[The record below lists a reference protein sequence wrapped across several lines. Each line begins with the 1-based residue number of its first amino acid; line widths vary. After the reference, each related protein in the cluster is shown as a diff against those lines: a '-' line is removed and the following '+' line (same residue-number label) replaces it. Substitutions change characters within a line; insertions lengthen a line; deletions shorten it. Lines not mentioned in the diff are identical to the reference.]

1 MNDIEVKK
9 VIRRAIE
16 EDLRTGDITTE
27 NIIKRDKEGIGVI
40 TVKEKSVIA
49 GLEVAELVFKEIDS
63 EVKFEHIK
71 DDGDLVKEREKIAS
85 VCGEIRSILKGERL
99 ALNFLQRM
107 SGIATK
113 TRKYVDK
120 VKDYEVRV
128 TDTRKTTPTL
138 RDFEKKAVRL
148 GGGYN
153 HRMGLYD
160 AVLIKDNHIKSVDTI
175 GEAIERVR
183 RKIPHTTKIEV
194 EVESIEGVKEA
205 LENEADIIMLDNM
218 SLEKMKRAVKLI
230 GDSAISEASGG
241 ITLENIEEVAKT
253 GVDVI
258 SVGALTHQIESTD
271 IGLDVK

>member
-16 EDLRTGDITTE
+16 EDIGTGDITTDNMIE
-27 NIIKRDKEGIGVI
+27 NGRKVEGVI
-40 TVKEKSVIA
+40 TVKEKSVVA
-49 GLEVAELVFKEIDS
+49 GLKVAELVFKEIDS
-63 EVKFEHIK
+63 EVKFEHMK
-71 DDGDLVKEREKIAS
+71 NDGDLVKEGDKIAS
-85 VCGEIRSILKGERL
+85 VWGEISSILKGERL

-113 TRKYVDK
+113 TRKYVDR
-120 VKDYEVRV
+120 VKDYDVRV

-138 RDFEKKAVRL
+138 RDFEKRAVSL
-148 GGGYN
+148 GGGHN

-160 AVLIKDNHIKSVDTI
+160 AVLIKDNHIKSVGTI
-175 GEAIERVR
+175 GESIERVR
-183 RKIPHTTKIEV
+183 GKIPHTTKIEV

-205 LENEADIIMLDNM
+205 LDNDVDIIMLDNM
-218 SLEKMKRAVKLI
+218 SLEDMERAVKLI
-230 GDSAISEASGG
+230 GGNAISEASGS

-258 SVGALTHQIESTD
+258 SVGALTHQIESID

>member
-1 MNDIEVKK
+1 MNDIRVKK

-16 EDLRTGDITTE
+16 EDIGTGDITTD
-27 NIIKRDKEGIGVI
+27 NIIEKSKNGTGSII
-40 TVKEKSVIA
+40 VKEKTVIA
-49 GLEVAELVFKEIDS
+49 GLKVAELVFKEIDS
-63 EVKFEHIK
+63 EVKFEHMK
-71 DDGDLVKEREKIAS
+71 DDGDRVEAGKKIALVKGKIS
-85 VCGEIRSILKGERL
+85 SILKGERL

-113 TRKYVDK
+113 TSKYVDK
-120 VKDYEVRV
+120 VKDYDVRV

-138 RDFEKKAVRL
+138 RYFEKKAVRL

-160 AVLIKDNHIKSVDTI
+160 AVLIKDNHIKAVGTL
-175 GEAIERVR
+175 GEAVEKVR
-183 RKIPHTTKIEV
+183 EKIPHTTKIEV
-194 EVESIEGVKEA
+194 EVESIEEVEEA
-205 LENEADIIMLDNM
+205 LENGADIIMLDNM
-218 SLEKMKRAVKLI
+218 SLEDMKRAVKLI

>member
-1 MNDIEVKK
+1 MNDIRVKK

-16 EDLRTGDITTE
+16 EDIGTGDITTD
-27 NIIKRDKEGIGVI
+27 NIIEKSKNGTGSII
-40 TVKEKSVIA
+40 VKEKTVIA
-49 GLEVAELVFKEIDS
+49 GLKVAELVFKEIDS
-63 EVKFEHIK
+63 EVKFEHMK
-71 DDGDLVKEREKIAS
+71 DDGDRVEAGKKIALVKGKIS
-85 VCGEIRSILKGERL
+85 SILKGERL

-113 TRKYVDK
+113 TSKYVDK
-120 VKDYEVRV
+120 VKDYDVRV

-138 RDFEKKAVRL
+138 RYFEKKAVRL
-148 GGGYN
+148 GGGHN

-160 AVLIKDNHIKSVDTI
+160 AVLIKDNHIKAVGNT
-175 GEAIERVR
+175 GEAVEKVR
-183 RKIPHTTKIEV
+183 EKIPHTTKIEV
-194 EVESIEGVKEA
+194 EVESIEEVEEA

-218 SLEKMKRAVKLI
+218 SLEDMKRAVKLI

-271 IGLDVK
+271 IGLDVR